1 MSPTSSTSDLT
12 GTGSHACDTLLRLV
26 ADTVPVMLA
35 YYDAHQLRCSFANQ
49 RFADYVGRALDSLP
63 GTSAQEVLDSE
74 TWQQMQPC
82 VQRALAGEA
91 VQHVCQRQ
99 QGDGSM
105 RVLEF
110 SLHPYQRMRNGQ
122 PAVVGLMVLV
132 NDISRHRQ
140 AENAL
145 RQSEERMRRFA

>member
-63 GTSAQEVLDSE
+63 GTLAQEVLDSE
-74 TWQQMQPC
+74 TCSPVTMI
-82 VQRALAGEA
+82 RLTHAGMPVKSNA
-91 VQHVCQRQ
+91 VP
-99 QGDGSM
+99 
-105 RVLEF
+105 E
-110 SLHPYQRMRNGQ
+110 
-122 PAVVGLMVLV
+122 VV
-132 NDISRHRQ
+132 
-140 AENAL
+140 A
-145 RQSEERMRRFA
+145 